1 MARHRGQRADPDD
14 DLPKVKLNR
23 KTLLEAASLY
33 RYLLPYWFKFAI
45 ALLMLGF
52 ASLLGL
58 VFPAIVGKL
67 VDGTLLVLT
76 NKGVPDQS
84 SWTQNIDWIALALL
98 GVLALQAVCSFVQ
111 TYWFVEVGERSLTD
125 LRRDTYARLIR
136 LPMAF
141 HSQRRVGELAS
152 RLAAD
157 LSQIQDT
164 LTGIVPHFLH
174 QAAIL
179 VGGTVLL
186 FITSPQLT
194 IVMLLSLPVLILL
207 AFFFGRFIRKN
218 SRQAQDR
225 LADSNVIVEETLQ
238 GIASVKAYANEGYEE
253 GRYRQG
259 LDLFLTT
266 VLRGAKYRGAFV
278 SFIVFALFGAVVVVL
293 WYGAHLVYDHQRD
306 PNVGI
311 SAGELTSFMLYTLFV
326 AAAMGSFAE
335 IYGTI
340 QRSLGATHR
349 VREILREPTE
359 PLPSGTNSQHGTN
372 GDGTMPRLQGSVV
385 FEHVGFTYPSR
396 KEVQVLRDVNLVARP
411 GQRIALVGPSGAGKS
426 TIVSLLL
433 RFYDSDAG
441 RVLVDGRDVREYPLH
456 PLRGQMAIV
465 PQDVLLFGGTIL
477 ENIAYG
483 RPGASEDQVIAAA
496 RKANAHDFIVSFP
509 QGYQTRV
516 GERGVQLS
524 GGQRQRVAI
533 ARAILRDPAILILD
547 EATSSLDSESESL
560 VLQALEGLMQGRTSL
575 IIAHRLSTVR
585 KADCI
590 FVIKDGRT
598 VEEGTHTE
606 LLARTDGVYRML
618 SELQFEAPAGVGE
631 DS

>member
-1 MARHRGQRADPDD
+1 MARHRGRRADQDD
-14 DLPKVKLNR
+14 DLPKVKLSR

-33 RYLLPYWFKFAI
+33 RYLLPYWFKFAV

-76 NKGVPDQS
+76 NKGVADQS
-84 SWTQNIDWIALALL
+84 SWTQNIDLIAMALL

-164 LTGIVPHFLH
+164 LTGIVPHFLR
-174 QAAIL
+174 QTATLA
-179 VGGTVLL
+179 GGTVLL
-186 FITSPQLT
+186 FVTSPQLT
-194 IVMLLSLPVLILL
+194 VVMLLSLPVLILL
-207 AFFFGRFIRKN
+207 TFLFGRFIRKN
-218 SRQAQDR
+218 SKQAQDR

-253 GRYRQG
+253 ARYRQG

-293 WYGAHLVYDHQRD
+293 WYGAHLVYNHQRD

-349 VREILREPTE
+349 VREILRESTE
-359 PLPSGTNSQHGTN
+359 PLPSVPISQHATN
-372 GDGTMPRLQGSVV
+372 GDGAMPRLQGSVE
-385 FEHVGFTYPSR
+385 FDHVAFTYPSR
-396 KEVQVLRDVNLVARP
+396 KEVQVLHDVNLVARP
-411 GQRIALVGPSGAGKS
+411 G
-426 TIVSLLL
+426 
-433 RFYDSDAG
+433 
-441 RVLVDGRDVREYPLH
+441 
-456 PLRGQMAIV
+456 
-465 PQDVLLFGGTIL
+465 
-477 ENIAYG
+477 
-483 RPGASEDQVIAAA
+483 
-496 RKANAHDFIVSFP
+496 
-509 QGYQTRV
+509 
-516 GERGVQLS
+516 
-524 GGQRQRVAI
+524 
-533 ARAILRDPAILILD
+533 
-547 EATSSLDSESESL
+547 
-560 VLQALEGLMQGRTSL
+560 
-575 IIAHRLSTVR
+575 
-585 KADCI
+585 
-590 FVIKDGRT
+590 
-598 VEEGTHTE
+598 
-606 LLARTDGVYRML
+606 
-618 SELQFEAPAGVGE
+618 
-631 DS
+631 